1 MRERN
6 IFVILDQMLRACRA
20 ATSFVEGLQQEDFLA
35 DERTKQAVA
44 MSLLIVGEAVTRL
57 QRNHPEFL
65 DQHRNLPW
73 RDMVG
78 MRNRVAHGYFDL
90 NFPLIWDTVQNDL
103 PNLLKGLETFY
114 AESGQSYGEDLH
126 P

>member
-6 IFVILDQMLRACRA
+6 IFVILDQMLRACRS

>member
-1 MRERN
+1 MRQRN